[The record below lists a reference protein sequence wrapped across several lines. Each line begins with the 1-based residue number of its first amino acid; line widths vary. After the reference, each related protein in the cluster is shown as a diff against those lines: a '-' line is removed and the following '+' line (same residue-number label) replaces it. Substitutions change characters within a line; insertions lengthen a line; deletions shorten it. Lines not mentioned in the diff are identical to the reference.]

1 MSQSDDDNIELQGPK
16 KTIAH
21 AVAANGRCYAKEFLN
36 EQVPDRDLAPLAKT
50 FEYLCKLDQFH
61 NDQRFKKL
69 KGEKKLFEFRSND
82 VRIGAFMVGGI
93 ARSLSGPCQAAITSL
108 AVQCVG
114 PSLLHEGAIR
124 LQHMTLTPI
133 PQMGRGVGDTEDLII

>member
-21 AVAANGRCYAKEFLN
+21 AVAANGRRYAKEFLN

-82 VRIGAFMVGGI
+82 VRIGAFMVGDVLFLTHGFFKKRDNWPERQLRR
-93 ARSLSGPCQAAITSL
+93 ARRIMAE
-108 AVQCVG
+108 
-114 PSLLHEGAIR
+114 H
-124 LQHMTLTPI
+124 LQTDE
-133 PQMGRGVGDTEDLII
+133 RSK